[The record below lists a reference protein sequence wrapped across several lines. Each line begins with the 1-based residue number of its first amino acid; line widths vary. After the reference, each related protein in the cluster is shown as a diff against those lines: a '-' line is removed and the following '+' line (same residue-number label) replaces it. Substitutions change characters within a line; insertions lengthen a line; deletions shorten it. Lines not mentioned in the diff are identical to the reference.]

1 MTLKRN
7 LFYLFTV
14 TLLGFGVWLSLL
26 FHTDPTYA
34 DILTWLTFLGSLFLW
49 LSGFLAFILFY
60 FKLALVNHETV
71 YNLLP
76 SSVRQSAE
84 ISLII
89 VGLLAL
95 QALRVLG
102 WWEGG
107 LYVLVILLIELFF
120 QTQPLAVKGVSK
132 KLIRSRD
139 RVV

>member
-14 TLLGFGVWLSLL
+14 TLLALGVWLSLL

-34 DILTWLTFLGSLFLW
+34 DILTWLTFLGALFLW
-49 LSGFLAFILFY
+49 LSGFLTFILFY
-60 FKLALVNHETV
+60 LKLTFVNHETV

-76 SSVRQSAE
+76 GCVRQSAE
-84 ISLII
+84 IGLAV

-120 QTQPLAVKGVSK
+120 QTQPLAKKGVSK